1 MDFPLVVGGAHGISK
16 RRRAQTADE
25 EPAGMPII
33 DSSALLIPYGT
44 PQWST
49 DKLSLAR
56 SGNSLSVECAVPY
69 VIAGA
74 GVMLRLNGGQYEFAG
89 QPPLGDLRD
98 AAAQL
103 GFLGVHLQR
112 YCSLWDRGQKLFLDR
127 YFEFIALRIER
138 ESDELKAKIAEFG
151 SLYRYEDWVFSALR
165 PLPQAWLNTTAGD
178 YDPAAL
184 IGVDF
189 AFWTGG
195 EIVAVYITGTE
206 TAGPQVL
213 EQRDHLRRTGVTVLE
228 IPQSALAGSTTFAA
242 LLPGPFHNFWE
253 GQTLPCGPFGATA
266 LSAFDPAL

>member
-1 MDFPLVVGGAHGISK
+1 
-16 RRRAQTADE
+16 
-25 EPAGMPII
+25 MPII
-33 DSSALLIPYGT
+33 DSRALLIPYGT
-44 PQWST
+44 PQWSA

-74 GVMLRLNGGQYEFAG
+74 GVTLRLNGGQYEFAG

-103 GFLGVHLQR
+103 GFLGVHLRR

-127 YFEFIALRIER
+127 YFEFIAARVEHD
-138 ESDELKAKIAEFG
+138 SDNLKAKIAEFG

-189 AFWTGG
+189 AFWTGDNV
-195 EIVAVYITGTE
+195 VAVYITGTE
-206 TAGPQVL
+206 TASPRVL
-213 EQRDHLRRTGVTVLE
+213 EQRERLQQNGATVLE
-228 IPQSALAGSTTFAA
+228 IPQSALVRDEVFAET
-242 LLPGPFHNFWE
+242 LPEPFHNFWQ
-253 GQTLPCGPFGATA
+253 GQTLPTGPFGTTA